1 MGGFMRTKGV
11 TMNDI
16 AKEAGVSQSAV
27 SMILNQKT
35 GSFPVE
41 TIEKVHAAA
50 AKLNY
55 NFRVVPKADASTDIL
70 VMAPQMTSPYFATM
84 LQSIDRSAI
93 PQGFHV
99 VSACTYH
106 SPEVEKN
113 FLQMA
118 IKQGFLGVIFL
129 YPPDNGAAFRNAA
142 SRLPIVTVCDRANR
156 VTGDII
162 ELNNF
167 EAGTIAAQH
176 LLSLGHTNI
185 AVLTSSSDRST
196 TSRATRVAGI
206 ITEVRK
212 VVSEDRLL
220 ILTNSNSSW
229 KGVLEKASFHYQA
242 GYSLAQNK
250 KIFQKGIT
258 GIICVNDLMA
268 YGAMD
273 ALCRMGY
280 RIPEDFS
287 VIGSDNLLYS
297 NMPQISLTSIE
308 HHPDI
313 VAQSAL
319 TTLLNR
325 THMSASSQPVSSAA
339 QFRVLCQPSLV
350 VRNSTGPAR
359 TEPLPAL

>member
-1 MGGFMRTKGV
+1 MCAKGV
-11 TMNDI
+11 TMKDI
-16 AKEAGVSQSAV
+16 AREAGVSQSAV

-35 GSFPVE
+35 SSFPTE
-41 TIEKVHAAA
+41 TIERVLSTA

-55 NFRVVPKADASTDIL
+55 NFRTTPKTSTSTDIL
-70 VMAPQMTSPYFATM
+70 VVAPQMTSPYFATM

-93 PQGFHV
+93 PQGLRIV
-99 VSACTYH
+99 AACTYH
-106 SPEVEKN
+106 NPEMEES

-118 IKQGFLGVIFL
+118 IKQDFLGVIFL
-129 YPPDNGAAFRNAA
+129 YPPDNGPAFRNAA
-142 SRLPIVTVCDRANR
+142 SRLSIVTVCDRANR
-156 VTGDII
+156 LVGDIV

-167 EAGTIAAQH
+167 EAGTIAARH

-185 AVLTSSSDRST
+185 AVMTSSSDRST

-206 ITEVRK
+206 LSEVRK
-212 VVSEDRLL
+212 VVSEDHLL
-220 ILTNSNSSW
+220 ILTNNSSW

-242 GYSLAQNK
+242 GYALAQNE
-250 KIFQKGIT
+250 KILQNGIT

-273 ALCRMGY
+273 ALCHMGY

-287 VIGSDNLLYS
+287 IIGSDNLLYS
-297 NMPQISLTSIE
+297 NMMQLSLTTIE
-308 HHPDI
+308 HHSDI

-325 THMSASSQPVSSAA
+325 THISASNQPVASAA
-339 QFRVLCQPSLV
+339 QFHVICRPSLV

-359 TEPLPAL
+359 TVPSLTP

>member
-1 MGGFMRTKGV
+1 MRTKGV
-11 TMNDI
+11 TMKDI
-16 AKEAGVSQSAV
+16 AREAGVSQSAV

-35 GSFPVE
+35 SSFPTE
-41 TIEKVHAAA
+41 TIEKVLSTA
-50 AKLNY
+50 AKMNY
-55 NFRVVPKADASTDIL
+55 NFRTVPKTSTSTDIL
-70 VMAPQMTSPYFATM
+70 VLAPQLTSPYFATM
-84 LQSIDRSAI
+84 LQSIDCSAI
-93 PQGFHV
+93 PQGIHV

-106 SPEVEKN
+106 SPEVEET

-118 IKQGFLGVIFL
+118 VKQDFLGVIFL
-129 YPPDNGAAFRNAA
+129 YPPDNGPAFRNAA
-142 SRLPIVTVCDRANR
+142 PRLPIVTICDRANR
-156 VTGDII
+156 VAGDII

-167 EAGTIAAQH
+167 EAGAMAAQH

-185 AVLTSSSDRST
+185 AVMTSSSDRST

-206 ITEVRK
+206 ITEVQK
-212 VVSEDRLL
+212 VVSEDHLL
-220 ILTNSNSSW
+220 ILTNNNSSW

-250 KIFQKGIT
+250 KIFQNGIT

-325 THMSASSQPVSSAA
+325 THMSASNQPVASAA
-339 QFRVLCQPSLV
+339 QFHVICQPSLV

-359 TEPLPAL
+359 LDPLPIP